1 MKKFIQDSCGAMHI
15 TTLLIC
21 VIVAVVALGATEV
34 FRVQGIH
41 EHLQDELYRASNV
54 AIKAAMYDSYRID
67 GVSRFDESKAVEAF
81 YDYLYNDLGLN
92 SSIEKWEQGEL
103 VYRLKISDIKVN
115 GQTTRMTIDGVAYAD
130 TSFNL
135 INQKWEVPVAVTS
148 RNMRVD

>member
-1 MKKFIQDSCGAMHI
+1 MKKFINDSRGAMHI
-15 TTLLIC
+15 TTILLC
-21 VIVAVVALGATEV
+21 VLVALIALGTTEV

-67 GVSRFDESKAVEAF
+67 GVSKFDESKAVEAF
-81 YDYLYNDLGLN
+81 YDYLYNELGLN
-92 SSIEKWEQGEL
+92 SSFEKWEQGQL
-103 VYRLKISDIKVN
+103 VYRLEISDIKVN
-115 GQTTRMTIDGVAYAD
+115 GQTTRMTIEGVTYAD

-135 INQKWEVPVAVTS
+135 INQKWQVPVEVTS